1 MQFTL
6 SKQYSPI
13 RQAITANYRLDEKSA
28 VGFQSES
35 KISVKSTALQR
46 T

>member
-13 RQAITANYRLDEKSA
+13 RQAITTNYRLDEKSA
-28 VGFQSES
+28 VES
-35 KISVKSTALQR
+35 LL
-46 T
+46 